1 MAAETPSDDNAEI
14 IRRLYAALD
23 RRDGDAMAALYAPNA
38 TFRDPAFGELHGEQ
52 IGAMWRTLT
61 ASSTDLRASV
71 ANIVLTNAGT
81 NGSADWTATYTFTAT
96 KRPVTN
102 RIHGEYRFAAGQI
115 VEHVDAFSFWAWSR
129 QALGPAAL
137 LLGSNPIG
145 HAIVR
150 RRARGLLGL

>member
-1 MAAETPSDDNAEI
+1 MAAETPAEDNAEI
-14 IRRLYAALD
+14 IRELYAALD

-38 TFRDPAFGELHGEQ
+38 TFRDPAFGELQGEQ

-61 ASSTDLRASV
+61 ASSSDLTASV
-71 ANIVLTNAGT
+71 ANVLVDGSR
-81 NGSADWTATYTFTAT
+81 GSADWTATYTFSAT
-96 KRPVTN
+96 KRSVTN
-102 RIHGEYRFAAGQI
+102 RIHGEYRFAAGRI

-137 LLGSNPIG
+137 LLGSNPLG

-150 RRARGLLGL
+150 RRARRLLGI

>member
-1 MAAETPSDDNAEI
+1 MAADTPSADTADI
-14 IRRLYAALD
+14 IRQLYGALD

-61 ASSTDLRASV
+61 ASSNDLTASV
-71 ANIVLTNAGT
+71 TNIVVSDDAT
-81 NGSADWTATYTFTAT
+81 NGSADWTATYTFSAT

-102 RIHGEYRFAAGQI
+102 RIHGTYRFAGGKI
-115 VEHVDAFSFWAWSR
+115 VDHVDAFSFWTWSR